1 MDTIFTLKDI
11 NEDEGQKINLDEL
24 YEKKQSYDL
33 QTLNLYNKLLNRIH
47 NKIKLTSRQ
56 HIDNQHCWFLVPEVM
71 IGIPKYDHGACIAY
85 IIDKLNTNGFIVKYT
100 HPNLLFISWKHWIP
114 KYVRDEI
121 KKKTGI
127 IYDGYGNKIDESNSN
142 ETINSSY
149 NNDPN
154 MLILPKGIIKT
165 NEENE
170 KNTKNYK
177 DINSYKPTGLI
188 YNKDIFKRIEDKFSK

>member
-11 NEDEGQKINLDEL
+11 KDDEAEKINLDEL
-24 YEKKQSYDL
+24 YEKKQFYDL
-33 QTLNLYNKLLNRIH
+33 QTLNIYNKLLNRIH
-47 NKIKLTSRQ
+47 NKIKLISRQ
-56 HIDNQHCWFLVPEVM
+56 HIDNQHCWFVVPEVM

-85 IIDKLNTNGFIVKYT
+85 IIDKLNTNGFVVKYT

-127 IYDGYGNKIDESNSN
+127 IYDGYGNKIDDSTTEKQNN
-142 ETINSSY
+142 SY
-149 NNDPN
+149 NQDPN
-154 MLILPKGIIKT
+154 MLILPKSILKT
-165 NEENE
+165 EENND
-170 KNTKNYK
+170 KNNKNFK

-188 YNKDIFKRIEDKFSK
+188 YNKDMFKRIEDKFSK